1 MAARG
6 TSLEVMTPTRLG
18 SIRGG
23 GEKESMSLTIEKG
36 HGTLVLYIAAVLLA
50 GVALAARAD
59 DPPAPIVVHGWVDGY
74 YAWNSD
80 HPEPK
85 ANFFSGTGPT
95 PPHPNPLPFTSPPPT
110 TPPHPHP

>member
-6 TSLEVMTPTRLG
+6 TSLEVMTPRRLG

-23 GEKESMSLTIEKG
+23 GEKESMSLTIENG

-85 ANFFSGTGPT
+85 RTFFSATRT
-95 PPHPNPLPFTSPPPT
+95 TAHHAAQLALNFAAPHISR
-110 TPPHPHP
+110 HP